1 MKRLLFIVFS
11 VLLAIGAQSQTDRTH
26 IRQGNRLFHQQKYEQ
41 AEVEYRKAVGKN
53 SANPQAHYNLGCA
66 LFAQKKDSAAVK
78 QYEMAGR
85 LEKAPRR
92 KAMVYHNLGV
102 VCQQHQLYDQAI
114 AAYEES
120 LRNNPNDNET
130 RYNLALCKRLQ
141 KNQPKQN
148 QNKNNQNKNK
158 QNKNNQ
164 DKNNQNQNN
173 KNQDKQNQNKQ
184 QQPKEQM
191 SKDNA
196 EQLLNAAM
204 QEEQATQQRLKDA
217 MRQPQRRKLQKNW

>member
-1 MKRLLFIVFS
+1 MRRLLSILCSFIF
-11 VLLAIGAQSQTDRTH
+11 VLGVQAQNDRGH
-26 IRQGNRLFHQQKYEQ
+26 IRLGNRLFHQQKFEQ

-78 QYEMAGR
+78 QYEIAGR
-85 LEKAPRR
+85 LEKTSRR
-92 KAMVYHNLGV
+92 KAMVFHNLGV
-102 VCQQHQLYDQAI
+102 VCQQHQLYQQAI
-114 AAYEES
+114 TAYEES

-130 RYNLALCKRLQ
+130 RYNLALCKKLL

-148 QNKNNQNKNK
+148 QNKNKQDKNK
-158 QNKNNQ
+158 QNNKKNNRQ
-164 DKNNQNQNN
+164 TQNN
-173 KNQDKQNQNKQ
+173 KNQDKQNPNNQP
-184 QQPKEQM
+184 QPKEQM